1 MNILVVCHHGLYQN
15 FTFSFVHNQAK
26 AYVAAGHRVRVI
38 IPIPLGK
45 KFRGSPVL
53 PAMCTYRQDGVEL
66 YYVRYL
72 SASNFGKKGFN
83 VKSAVL
89 FISAQLGKILDD
101 FSPDVIHAHTLGFD
115 SGIGAWLKKKLG
127 LPLVVTT
134 HGSDTEIPLK
144 QGKAQQ
150 LKAACDEADRVV
162 AVSKCLGRRLLSCGT
177 QTPVVTILNGFIP
190 NTAERNCPK
199 DPCAILQVGHLIPSK
214 RNAVT
219 IQALALLRKTYP
231 QMTLKVIGTGVL
243 RQELEELVK
252 SLELTDAVTF
262 TGEIPNPQV
271 LSAMAKASYFVMPSK
286 PEGFGI
292 VYLEAMSNRCVTVGT
307 EGEGIS
313 ELIVSGENGFLVPAD
328 DPDAIARAI
337 GWCVEHPQEAAAI
350 ADRGQKD
357 TELLTWDQNAAR
369 YTELFR
375 ALTGNL

>member
-38 IPIPLGK
+38 IPVPLGK
-45 KFRGSPVL
+45 TLQGSPVL
-53 PAMCTYRQDGVEL
+53 PAMCVHQQDGVDL
-66 YYVRYL
+66 FYVRYL

-83 VKSAVL
+83 VKSAV
-89 FISAQLGKILDD
+89 FAISAQLRKILDG
-101 FSPDVIHAHTLGFD
+101 FAPDVIHAHTLGFD

-150 LKAACDEADRVV
+150 LKAACDEADRIV
-162 AVSKCLGRRLLSCGT
+162 AVSKCLGQRLQSCGT
-177 QTPVVTILNGFIP
+177 QTPIVTILNGFIP
-190 NTAERNCPK
+190 NTAERNRPK
-199 DPCAILQVGHLIPSK
+199 DPYAILQVGHLIPSK

-219 IQALALLRKTYP
+219 IQALALLRKAYP
-231 QMTLKVIGTGVL
+231 KMTLKVIGTGAL

-252 SLELTDAVTF
+252 ALELTDAVTF
-262 TGEIPNPQV
+262 TGEVPNPQV
-271 LSAMAKASYFVMPSK
+271 LSAMAEASYFVMPSK

-292 VYLEAMSNRCVTVGT
+292 VYLEAMSNRCVTIGT

-313 ELIVSGENGFLVPAD
+313 ELIVSGENGFLVPSD
-328 DPDAIARAI
+328 DPEAVARVI
-337 GWCVEHPQEAAAI
+337 GWCMEHPNEASVI
-350 ADRGQKD
+350 AERGQKD
-357 TELLTWDQNAAR
+357 TELLTWEQNAAR
-369 YTELFR
+369 YSELFR
-375 ALTGNL
+375 SLSGNL